1 MYEIIL
7 YDTEDGRCPVQ
18 ELLDS
23 LEPKL
28 LAKTLRTIDLLE
40 MNGPLLREPYS
51 KPLENGIFELRTKQG
66 SDITRVLYFFIV
78 GKKAILTNGF
88 IKKRRRHQR
97 QKKNWQRSIKQI
109 MNGGMAMSSYKD
121 YKKRALQNPEVKAEY
136 DALQPEY
143 DIIQAMIDARVQQ
156 NMTQK
161 DLSAKTG
168 ITQADISRIE
178 NGTRNPSLSMVKKL
192 AHGLGMQLKLEF
204 VPMPTKNKM

>member
-40 MNGPLLREPYS
+40 MNDPLLREPYS

-78 GKKAILTNGF
+78 GKKAVLTNGF
-88 IKKRRRHQR
+88 IKNRRRHQR

-192 AHGLGMQLKLEF
+192 AQGLGMQLKLEF
-204 VPMPTKNKM
+204 VPMPTKNKI

>member
-1 MYEIIL
+1 MNICSGNIAEIMRNIIWKSVWN
-7 YDTEDGRCPVQ
+7 Y
-18 ELLDS
+18 LDNM
-23 LEPKL
+23 LNATYYNYKE
-28 LAKTLRTIDLLE
+28 
-40 MNGPLLREPYS
+40 
-51 KPLENGIFELRTKQG
+51 
-66 SDITRVLYFFIV
+66 
-78 GKKAILTNGF
+78 
-88 IKKRRRHQR
+88 
-97 QKKNWQRSIKQI
+97 RSIKQI

-192 AHGLGMQLKLEF
+192 AQGLGMQLKLEF